1 MAFGVD
7 EMAGTVNGET
17 VLLLRG
23 GGEGANPAVLG
34 GRGGCAGAVAWL
46 GAEADGRE
54 ECIIG
59 GGGGKDPTSGT
70 EDLGGKAEGGT
81 AVEGSL
87 REFL

>member
-1 MAFGVD
+1 MEKLCYCYVGV
-7 EMAGTVNGET
+7 EKVQTQRFLVE
-17 VLLLRG
+17 
-23 GGEGANPAVLG
+23 EGMCRSSSLA
-34 GRGGCAGAVAWL
+34 